1 MTDPATSPDVPD
13 GVLDTDGLL
22 LVDSFEV
29 YAVTG
34 YGDEHRDGAPR
45 VAVALTG
52 VRNRGGT
59 PAAVTVLLEPDRV
72 CDLADAIEAAAIG
85 TLPGRTS

>member
-1 MTDPATSPDVPD
+1 MPDPADSPDVPD
-13 GVLDTDGLL
+13 GVLDPGALV
-22 LVDSFEV
+22 LVDHFDV

-34 YGDEHRDGAPR
+34 YGDDHRDGAPR

-52 VRNRGGT
+52 TRNRGGEPVT
-59 PAAVTVLLEPDRV
+59 VTVLLDPARV

-85 TLPGRTS
+85 TLPGRSS